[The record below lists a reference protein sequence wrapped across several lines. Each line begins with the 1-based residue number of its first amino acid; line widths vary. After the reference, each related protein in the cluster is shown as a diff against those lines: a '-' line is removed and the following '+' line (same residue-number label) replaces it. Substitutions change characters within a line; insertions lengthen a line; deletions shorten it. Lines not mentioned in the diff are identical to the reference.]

1 MHNQK
6 NILID
11 LAKDTKKFV
20 SFKFENLTQNNFIYS
35 LTKGCKMLTIRFD
48 EEYNDGIILEDED
61 LPNAIKILYS
71 EL

>member
-1 MHNQK
+1 
-6 NILID
+6 
-11 LAKDTKKFV
+11 
-20 SFKFENLTQNNFIYS
+20 
-35 LTKGCKMLTIRFD
+35 MLTIRFD